1 MKIKIFIIWILFC
14 IIIFSLKDGMLFA
27 LPDIAHEDMTR
38 MSNSIKRNLGDS
50 KTNGLTNAM
59 GGDDEKTIKI
69 FDDKMSS
76 SNVSQDYPPNS
87 LLYLGCLH
95 RL

>member
-1 MKIKIFIIWILFC
+1 MKSKIFIIWILFC

-59 GGDDEKTIKI
+59 GGDEEKAIAN
-69 FDDKMSS
+69 FDAKFSLA
-76 SNVSQDYPPNS
+76 NVSQDYPPNS

>member
-1 MKIKIFIIWILFC
+1 MKSKIFIIWILFC